1 MPPVLLLQPNKVYI
15 GGLPEHTR
23 KEDLESCFG
32 KIGAILNVELKY
44 VFRELHHISR
54 LLTWIHRLGYGFVEF
69 ESREAAEESVAKYH
83 EGFFMGNKI
92 RVELSHGGG
101 RTAKYTGEPGACF
114 KCGQQGHWARFVG
127 SNYQRSPRLKLLR
140 QGMP

>member
-1 MPPVLLLQPNKVYI
+1 MFVERTLNPVA
-15 GGLPEHTR
+15 
-23 KEDLESCFG
+23 DL
-32 KIGAILNVELKY
+32 GAM
-44 VFRELHHISR
+44 
-54 LLTWIHRLGYGFVEF
+54 IHRLGYGFVEF

-101 RTAKYTGEPGACF
+101 RTAKYNGEPGACF

-127 SNYQRSPRLKLLR
+127 SGSSRFRVIDPLN
-140 QGMP
+140 QGMPQPRRKRASWGSPQRRPLDR